1 MTQFSIDTF
10 TTATCT
16 HVNKHVQLHGDT
28 QVHCKDLN
36 WRIDGPNTLLDQI
49 NPGLRPALYKHASSK
64 PIPGVE
70 DITPELRTGLFEGP
84 FHVKYEGSGYM
95 LTIKY
100 GEVSGEQI
108 ELAGT
113 ELAKMKIDPRDGGS
127 VSLFFR
133 SSHVG
138 LGMGE
143 MGRLDTFDGK
153 ELSILLAPPALQSG
167 TPSDSKKKPK
177 DVKTKPLEFEAG
189 APPVDVKDATQVF
202 TETHGKPAK
211 KMPAKPVAKKA
222 AAKKT
227 NGAKPKADESVWPSG
242 MAYGHAEKVPP
253 HLTEPK
259 VSKASRKRMKI
270 GE

>member
-1 MTQFSIDTF
+1 MQFSIDKF

-16 HVNKHVQLHGDT
+16 HVNKRVQLHGDT

-70 DITPELRTGLFEGP
+70 DVTPELRTGLFEGP
-84 FHVKYEGSGYM
+84 FNVKYEGSGYM
-95 LTIKY
+95 LTVKF
-100 GEVSGEQI
+100 GEVSNEQI

-113 ELAKMKIDPRDGGS
+113 ELAKMKVDPRDGGS

-138 LGMGE
+138 LSMGE

-153 ELSILLAPPALQSG
+153 ELSIILAPPAMQTG
-167 TPSDSKKKPK
+167 TPGKDKKPK
-177 DVKTKPLEFEAG
+177 DDKTKPLEFEAS
-189 APPVDVKDATQVF
+189 APPKDATQVF
-202 TETHGKPAK
+202 TETHGKKPAS
-211 KMPAKPVAKKA
+211 KKA
-222 AAKKT
+222 SATKKVVPFKTKAAQEAALQARKVAAKKT
-227 NGAKPKADESVWPSG
+227 AKK
-242 MAYGHAEKVPP
+242 
-253 HLTEPK
+253 
-259 VSKASRKRMKI
+259 
-270 GE
+270 